1 MVKGRMFLAA
11 TLLGLGI
18 AVTAAAAPS
27 AKKKPAPAPNS
38 DAAKIVQNC
47 DAHKFET
54 VVREM
59 VDGQP
64 HQSKV
69 KLCGKTGQSD
79 EEWIGTLKDAIEK
92 LNANKDMPTAVRDQ
106 IVTALNAEIGR
117 LQTGIQVSGRAS
129 ANGTAPKNNVLD
141 GLSPVQGLPPLKGSQ
156 ASALPAPRQT
166 PRSGSGPE
174 YAALP
179 PLPTAPAAP
188 THVLVGGVSAS
199 VPMLPKPR
207 MTVSCETPGE
217 APDGP
222 CTGFTRYT
230 LLTVRAG
237 EDLPANTSLRFVRD
251 GEPQADVQLAQL
263 KKGKSMRLAVPTDV
277 CRHVAGGR
285 LELRIVRS
293 GQEVASDGP
302 FNLNC

>member
-1 MVKGRMFLAA
+1 MVKGRIFLAA
-11 TLLGLGI
+11 TLLGSAMAAT
-18 AVTAAAAPS
+18 AVAAPESKKATPAAPDS
-27 AKKKPAPAPNS
+27 A
-38 DAAKIVQNC
+38 AAKIVQNC

-54 VVREM
+54 TVREM

-69 KLCGKTGQSD
+69 KLCGKTGQND

-92 LNANKDMPTAVRDQ
+92 LNANKDMPAAVRDQ
-106 IVTALNAEIGR
+106 IVTALNAEIER
-117 LQTGIQVSGRAS
+117 LRTGIQVSGRSS
-129 ANGTAPKNNVLD
+129 AGGAVAKNNVLD

-156 ASALPAPRQT
+156 ASSLPAPRQA
-166 PRSGSGPE
+166 PRSGSAQE
-174 YAALP
+174 YAGLP

-207 MTVSCETPGE
+207 MTVTCYTPGE
-217 APDGP
+217 TGDGP

-230 LLTVRAG
+230 LVTVKAG
-237 EDLPANTSLRFVRD
+237 EDLPADTSLRFVRD
-251 GEPQADVQLAQL
+251 GDTRADVQLAQL

-277 CRHVAGGR
+277 CQHVAGGS

>member
-1 MVKGRMFLAA
+1 
-11 TLLGLGI
+11 
-18 AVTAAAAPS
+18 
-27 AKKKPAPAPNS
+27 
-38 DAAKIVQNC
+38 
-47 DAHKFET
+47 
-54 VVREM
+54 
-59 VDGQP
+59 
-64 HQSKV
+64 
-69 KLCGKTGQSD
+69 
-79 EEWIGTLKDAIEK
+79 
-92 LNANKDMPTAVRDQ
+92 
-106 IVTALNAEIGR
+106 
-117 LQTGIQVSGRAS
+117 
-129 ANGTAPKNNVLD
+129 
-141 GLSPVQGLPPLKGSQ
+141 
-156 ASALPAPRQT
+156 
-166 PRSGSGPE
+166 
-174 YAALP
+174 
-179 PLPTAPAAP
+179 
-188 THVLVGGVSAS
+188 
-199 VPMLPKPR
+199 